1 MKYGVDCE
9 RVFGYFLHHF
19 PYVGLRGEADL
30 EAHHRMGE
38 RMKEL
43 YEETFGDDYLHAA
56 TAWSAS
62 PRKSATAWSASP
74 RKSAPTAWSASPRK
88 LTEALTAWSASP
100 RKAGLTAWS
109 ASPRKAAPTAWS
121 ASPRKA
127 EVTAWSASPRKAA
140 DAGAG
145 DSVDSFY
152 SERPRLSQPAA

>member
-62 PRKSATAWSASP
+62 PARARRHGPPPHA
-74 RKSAPTAWSASPRK
+74 R
-88 LTEALTAWSASP
+88 ALQ
-100 RKAGLTAWS
+100 
-109 ASPRKAAPTAWS
+109 
-121 ASPRKA
+121 
-127 EVTAWSASPRKAA
+127 
-140 DAGAG
+140 
-145 DSVDSFY
+145 
-152 SERPRLSQPAA
+152 RPGPLRPAN

>member
-62 PRKSATAWSASP
+62 PPQERDGMVRLPTQERSNGLV
-74 RKSAPTAWSASPRK
+74 RFAPQTDRGAHR
-88 LTEALTAWSASP
+88 LVRL
-100 RKAGLTAWS
+100 
-109 ASPRKAAPTAWS
+109 AAQGRLDGMVGVAPQSRAH
-121 ASPRKA
+121 R
-127 EVTAWSASPRKAA
+127 VVRVAA
-140 DAGAG
+140 QG
-145 DSVDSFY
+145 
-152 SERPRLSQPAA
+152 